1 MPDSLPLVPAGLQ
14 RDFAIA
20 SIRSTIV
27 DVPTVRRH
35 ELSTLSVTA
44 QSYVIVELR
53 LANGAEGIGE
63 AATLG
68 GPRWSEES
76 VESIKAT
83 IDAYLAPA
91 LIGAPADRFEA
102 AHIRMDAAAKRN
114 NAAKAAIESA
124 LFDAVGKTLGVP
136 AVQFWAAP
144 YARACRCCG
153 LSLPAIPPRR
163 SRRRRSK
170 LAARLHDTFKVKIGA
185 QSPEVDIAR
194 LRRLAGSLGG
204 QASLIVDANQ
214 AWDETAAQRCLPVLA
229 ELGIRLVE
237 QPLPAWNLAGMARL
251 RARSNVPLMAD
262 ECVFSAHDMLDVVRA
277 EAADVVS
284 LKLVKHGGLLATRDV
299 AAVAEA
305 AGIGL
310 YGGCLLESSIGAA
323 AHLASIRRAARA
335 RLGLRAFRPADPR
348 RRFGRGAVALHRFP
362 GPSARRAR
370 PRRDAR
376 QEQAEPLRAPLKR
389 QPSRATPR
397 ENPGFSTNE
406 GRFPQET
413 DRMAKRKYAKS
424 VPQPLRLSQ
433 SMRDLLI
440 HVLLTVS
447 QPTEFVAISA
457 VNVLDTFSS
466 PICPGDRMGE

>member
-1 MPDSLPLVPAGLQ
+1 VPVSLPLVPAGLQ

-35 ELSTLSVTA
+35 ELSSLSVTA

-53 LANGAEGIGE
+53 LANGAEGVGE

-83 IDAYLAPA
+83 IDAYLAPV

-102 AHIRMDAAAKRN
+102 ARIRMDAAAKRN

-136 AVQFWAAP
+136 AVQLLGGAV
-144 YARACRCCG
+144 RE
-153 LSLPAIPPRR
+153 SIPVLWTLASGDPVQEIEEAEK
-163 SRRRRSK
+163 K

-185 QSPEVDIAR
+185 RSPEADLAR
-194 LRRLAGSLGG
+194 LRRLAGALAGRSG
-204 QASLIVDANQ
+204 LIVDANQ
-214 AWDETAAQRCLPVLA
+214 AWDETTAQRCLPVLA
-229 ELGIRLVE
+229 ELGVRLVE

-251 RARSNVPLMAD
+251 RARSTMPLMAD
-262 ECVFSAHDMLDVVRA
+262 EAVFSAHDMLDVARA
-277 EAADVVS
+277 GAADVVS

-323 AHLASIRRAARA
+323 AHLQVFA
-335 RLGLRAFRPADPR
+335 GLRELAWGCEH
-348 RRFGRGAVALHRFP
+348 FG
-362 GPSARRAR
+362 
-370 PRRDAR
+370 
-376 QEQAEPLRAPLKR
+376 
-389 QPSRATPR
+389 
-397 ENPGFSTNE
+397 
-406 GRFPQET
+406 PQILVDDLVE
-413 DRMAKRKYAKS
+413 
-424 VPQPLRLSQ
+424 QPLRFADF
-433 SMRDLLI
+433 RI
-440 HVLLTVS
+440 HLPAGPGLGVR
-447 QPTEFVAISA
+447 
-457 VNVLDTFSS
+457 LDQNKL
-466 PICPGDRMGE
+466 RHYARQ

>member
-1 MPDSLPLVPAGLQ
+1 MPDSLPSVPAGLQ

-35 ELSTLSVTA
+35 ELSSLSVTT

-102 AHIRMDAAAKRN
+102 ARIRMGAVAKRN

-136 AVQFWAAP
+136 AVQLLGGAVRESMPVLWTLAS
-144 YARACRCCG
+144 G
-153 LSLPAIPPRR
+153 DPAQEIEEAEQ
-163 SRRRRSK
+163 K

-185 QSPEVDIAR
+185 QSADADLAR
-194 LRRLAGSLGG
+194 LRRIAGALVGR
-204 QASLIVDANQ
+204 ASLIVDANQ
-214 AWDETAAQRCLPVLA
+214 AWDETTALRCLPVLA
-229 ELGIRLVE
+229 ELGVRLVE

-251 RARSNVPLMAD
+251 RARSTVPLMAD
-262 ECVFSAHDMLDVVRA
+262 ECVFTAHDMLDVARA
-277 EAADVVS
+277 AAADIVS
-284 LKLVKHGGLLATRDV
+284 LKLVKHGGLIATRSV

-305 AGIGL
+305 TGIGL

-323 AHLASIRRAARA
+323 AHLQVFA
-335 RLGLRAFRPADPR
+335 GLRELAWGCEH
-348 RRFGRGAVALHRFP
+348 FGPQILVDDLV
-362 GPSARRAR
+362 
-370 PRRDAR
+370 D
-376 QEQAEPLRAPLKR
+376 EPLRFADFRIHLP
-389 QPSRATPR
+389 AG
-397 ENPGFSTNE
+397 PGLGVTLDQDKL
-406 GRFPQET
+406 R
-413 DRMAKRKYAKS
+413 RYA
-424 VPQPLRLSQ
+424 R
-433 SMRDLLI
+433 R
-440 HVLLTVS
+440 
-447 QPTEFVAISA
+447 
-457 VNVLDTFSS
+457 
-466 PICPGDRMGE
+466 